1 MSFIAHYTD
10 PMTLTPQQLENLK
23 SDYAWQIVDGMDL
36 KTLCQWAA
44 EQIEANMVEY
54 DENDLKEEI
63 SDMMGEDVWE
73 AMKQDAI
80 G

>member
-36 KTLCQWAA
+36 KTLYQWAA
-44 EQIEANMVEY
+44 EQIEANMKDY
-54 DENDLKEEI
+54 DETDLQEEI
-63 SDMMGEDVWE
+63 SDMMGEDIWE
-73 AMKQDAI
+73 DMRKNAI

>member
-10 PMTLTPQQLENLK
+10 SMTLTPQQLENLK

-44 EQIEANMVEY
+44 EQIEANMKDY
-54 DENDLKEEI
+54 DETDLQEEI

-73 AMKQDAI
+73 DMKKDAI

>member
-10 PMTLTPQQLENLK
+10 PMTLTPTQLENLK

-44 EQIEANMVEY
+44 EQIEANMKDY
-54 DENDLKEEI
+54 DETDLQEEI

>member
-1 MSFIAHYTD
+1 
-10 PMTLTPQQLENLK
+10 MTLTPQQLDNLK

>member
-1 MSFIAHYTD
+1 MSFIAHFTD
-10 PMTLTPQQLENLK
+10 PMTLTPQQLDNLK

>member
-10 PMTLTPQQLENLK
+10 PMTLTPQQLDNLK
-23 SDYAWQIVDGMDL
+23 SDYARQIVDGMDL
-36 KTLCQWAA
+36 KTPCQWAV
-44 EQIEANMVEY
+44 EQIETNMYDY
-54 DENDLKEEI
+54 DETDLKEEI

-73 AMKQDAI
+73 DMRKNAI

>member
-1 MSFIAHYTD
+1 MSFIAHFID
-10 PMTLTPQQLENLK
+10 PMTLTPQQLDNLK
-23 SDYAWQIVDGMDL
+23 SDYAWQLVDGMDL
-36 KTLCQWAA
+36 KILCQFAA
-44 EQIEANMVEY
+44 EQIEENMKNY

-73 AMKQDAI
+73 DMRKNAI

>member
-1 MSFIAHYTD
+1 MNTTSA
-10 PMTLTPQQLENLK
+10 MTLTPQQLDNLK

-63 SDMMGEDVWE
+63 SDMMGEEVWE
-73 AMKQDAI
+73 DMKRDAI

>member
-1 MSFIAHYTD
+1 MNDTK
-10 PMTLTPQQLENLK
+10 MTLTPQQLDNLK

-36 KTLCQWAA
+36 KTVCQIVA
-44 EQIEANMVEY
+44 EQIEANMVDY

-73 AMKQDAI
+73 DMRKDAI

>member
-1 MSFIAHYTD
+1 MNTTSA
-10 PMTLTPQQLENLK
+10 MTLTPQQLENLK
-23 SDYAWQIVDGMDL
+23 CDYAWQIVDGMDL
-36 KTLCQWAA
+36 KTVCQIVA
-44 EQIEANMVEY
+44 EQIEANMVDY

>member
-10 PMTLTPQQLENLK
+10 PMTLTPQQLDNLK

-36 KTLCQWAA
+36 KTVCQIVA
-44 EQIEANMVEY
+44 EQIEANMVDY
-54 DENDLKEEI
+54 DETDLKEEI

-73 AMKQDAI
+73 DMRKNAI

>member
-10 PMTLTPQQLENLK
+10 PMTLTPSQLENLK

-63 SDMMGEDVWE
+63 SDMMGEDVWKE
-73 AMKQDAI
+73 MRDSAI